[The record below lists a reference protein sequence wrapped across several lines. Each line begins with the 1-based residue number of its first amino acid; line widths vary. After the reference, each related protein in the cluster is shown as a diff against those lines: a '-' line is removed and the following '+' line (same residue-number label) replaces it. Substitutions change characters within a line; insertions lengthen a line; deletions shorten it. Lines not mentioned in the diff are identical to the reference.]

1 LTTPTAKLTSLQ
13 ADLNETRRTLADQN
27 DLNALTESKLI
38 ESTEQLEMAMLDKE
52 MADERA
58 EAAEAEA
65 EAMKEQLA
73 VLEVELNVLRTERE
87 EGERDGGEGDAEA
100 NDQARKSLAYIQ
112 LERHNERM
120 KEALMR

>member
-1 LTTPTAKLTSLQ
+1 
-13 ADLNETRRTLADQN
+13 
-27 DLNALTESKLI
+27 
-38 ESTEQLEMAMLDKE
+38 MAMLDKE

-120 KEALMR
+120 KEALMRSVSLAVVLCELSLTRTCVQAARYLA